1 MPAMLDDLIAQVLT
15 LEIKLLSCRERLE
28 AGTDG
33 EALHDLRINTR
44 RLRSLLRPLR
54 DLPAAQVLN
63 EAAREVGAL
72 STPLRD
78 LEVLIVELESQGLAP
93 LAEPRRKRLREGHAA
108 LLANPAL
115 VQLFRVLDAWPQLL
129 RISHREGLLVKP
141 RKTVRKH
148 LARDWKRLE
157 RALADPAH
165 DRHRLRLLIKRVR
178 YGGDAYPQLVEAS
191 AKAQHL
197 LKGAQAALGKWHD
210 RLQWLLIAEQ
220 EPDLAP
226 RVKAWRVAMHGAEV
240 RSDRVLDKLQASLG

>member
-108 LLANPAL
+108 LLENPAL

-226 RVKAWRVAMHGAEV
+226 RLKAWRVAMHAAEV